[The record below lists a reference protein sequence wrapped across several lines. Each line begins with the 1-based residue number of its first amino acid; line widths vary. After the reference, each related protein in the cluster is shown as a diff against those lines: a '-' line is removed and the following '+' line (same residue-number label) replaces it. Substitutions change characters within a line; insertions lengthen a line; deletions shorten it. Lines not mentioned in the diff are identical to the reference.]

1 MQFQLTINLVALVV
15 AFVAAVTTGEMPLNV
30 LQLLWVNLIMD
41 ALAALGKLSLP
52 ILSIYMDQLFGV
64 HLAEDNKWRSWLW
77 MDFFLD
83 NETVTLDFC
92 RLDVIC

>member
-41 ALAALGKLSLP
+41 ALAALGNFSLP
-52 ILSIYMDQLFGV
+52 MRSLYMDQLFGF
-64 HLAEDNKWRSWLW
+64 HLTKESKWQMA
-77 MDFFLD
+77 MDILLD
-83 NETVTLDFC
+83 D
-92 RLDVIC
+92 